1 MDRKIE
7 LAYILGELYK
17 TYGYRV
23 PVARVNEYLTQL
35 GKSKSEKT
43 NKQELIDLVQE
54 LDTVPELKA
63 AYTQVRDGEVSLYD
77 VLKKDI
83 NKMGTKTKKEW
94 DHKVVTKISP
104 SAVHQLEV
112 SQYQRELKKDIRTGA
127 MMTSLMNEVSDEL
140 KDTISSLP

>member
-1 MDRKIE
+1 
-7 LAYILGELYK
+7 
-17 TYGYRV
+17 
-23 PVARVNEYLTQL
+23 
-35 GKSKSEKT
+35 
-43 NKQELIDLVQE
+43 
-54 LDTVPELKA
+54 
-63 AYTQVRDGEVSLYD
+63 VSLYD

-83 NKMGTKTKKEW
+83 NETGTKTKKEW

-140 KDTISSLP
+140 KDTISSLPKETVPYVSPKKEKLAYIDVTSDMHIGALVD